1 MKVLGLRARLLML
14 LGVAVLPA
22 VALLLVSRAAEERAT
37 ARELHTHVLNLARL
51 TGQAHAQR
59 IEVARQLLIA
69 LANHPAMDGDDLE
82 ACDRLVKTLQAQYE
96 SIYATIGRATA
107 DGTIDCLALEGATPG
122 MSIADREYFQR
133 AHSSGTFVVGDFM
146 HGKVRR
152 QPTMA
157 FALPLKD
164 RQGATSH
171 VIFANADLTVMSRDL
186 EAQTRLQGTT
196 LSLLDRNGA
205 IIARSSE
212 AEKYFGVKASAA
224 QLQSMRDRGELV
236 STFWGPDGV
245 QRTFAIAAIPDR
257 TGAIVAFATAGVPVA
272 AISALGDP
280 SARREWLTIALLG
293 LGLFFVAW
301 GGSEL
306 LIRRPIAKLVA
317 ATQGLAAGELGVR
330 AAPMGGAR
338 EVQELATALNQMAGK
353 LQERELHLREGQRLE
368 AVGQLAGGI
377 AHDFNNLLTI
387 IIGYADALKDSVAPG
402 SAEADQLAE
411 LRAASDRAA
420 RLTQQL
426 LAFSRR
432 QVLLPTPL
440 QLNDVVGDM
449 VSLLRRSTGG
459 DVVIN
464 IELDPSVGR
473 VYADRVQMEQ
483 VLLNLVI
490 NARDA
495 MPSGGTL
502 SIATRAIADGPTPLV
517 ELSMSD
523 TGVGM
528 DAATRVRIFEPF
540 FTTKGV
546 HGTGL
551 GLATVYGIV
560 KQSGGDI
567 SCDSEV
573 GKGTTFRMRLP
584 QHSGPV
590 AVPDQA
596 RPAPPVGGSESIVL
610 VEDDDKVRLLI
621 ELVLQRRGYLV
632 RTTANP
638 KTALEWFAAGERP
651 ALLLT
656 DVRMPEMNGTV
667 FARAAKT
674 YFPALKIIL
683 MSGDAAPELAAQ
695 EQIDGATF
703 EQKPVSPAGL
713 LRAVRAR
720 LDEV

>member
-1 MKVLGLRARLLML
+1 MKVLGLRARLLTL

-22 VALLLVSRAAEERAT
+22 VALLLIGRAAEERAT
-37 ARELHTHVLNLARL
+37 ARELHAHVLNLARL

-69 LANHPAMDGDDLE
+69 LANHPAMGGEDL
-82 ACDRLVKTLQAQYE
+82 ADCNRLVKSLSAQYE
-96 SIYATIGRATA
+96 GIYATIGRATA
-107 DGTIDCLALEGATPG
+107 DGTVDCLALEGAEPG
-122 MSIADREYFQR
+122 MSIADRDYFQR
-133 AHSSGTFVVGDFM
+133 AKASGTFIAGDFM

-152 QPTMA
+152 QPTLA
-157 FALPLKD
+157 FALPLRD
-164 RQGATSH
+164 RNGATTH
-171 VIFANADLTVMSRDL
+171 VIFANADLTVMSREL
-186 EAQTRLQGTT
+186 EADTRLQGTT
-196 LSLLDRNGA
+196 LSLLDRHGA
-205 IIARSSE
+205 IIARSSD

-224 QLQSMRDRGELV
+224 QLQSMRDRGEVV

-245 QRTFAIAAIPDR
+245 QRVFAITAIRDR
-257 TGAIVAFATAGVPVA
+257 LGSIAAFATAGVPA
-272 AISALGDP
+272 STSSSLADP

-306 LIRRPIAKLVA
+306 LIRRPIANLVA
-317 ATQGLAAGELGVR
+317 ATHGLASGELGVR

-338 EVQELATALNQMAGK
+338 EVQELASALNQMAGK

-377 AHDFNNLLTI
+377 AHDFNNLLTVV
-387 IIGYADALKDSVAPG
+387 IGYADALKESFRPG
-402 SAEADQLAE
+402 TAEAAQLSE

-440 QLNDVVGDM
+440 QLNEVVGDM
-449 VSLLRRSTGG
+449 VSLLRRTTGG

-464 IELDPSVGR
+464 IELDPAAGL

-483 VLLNLVI
+483 VILNLVI

-495 MPSGGTL
+495 MPSGGVLT
-502 SIATRAIADGPTPLV
+502 ITTRAITGGATPFV

-528 DAATRVRIFEPF
+528 DAATRSRIFEPF
-540 FTTKGV
+540 FTTKGM

-567 SCDSEV
+567 SCDSEA
-573 GKGTTFRMRLP
+573 GKGTTFRVRLP
-584 QHSGPV
+584 RHAGLPEAADQPRPV
-590 AVPDQA
+590 
-596 RPAPPVGGSESIVL
+596 PPVGGTETILL
-610 VEDDDKVRLLI
+610 VEDDNAVRALL
-621 ELVLQRRGYLV
+621 EMVLARRGYTV
-632 RTTANP
+632 RATANP
-638 KTALEWFAAGERP
+638 REALQWIADGYRP
-651 ALLLT
+651 DLLVT

-667 FARAAKT
+667 FARAAKEHD
-674 YFPALKIIL
+674 ANLKIIL
-683 MSGDAAPELAAQ
+683 MSGDAAPTLAGQ
-695 EQIDGATF
+695 EHIEGATF
-703 EQKPVSPAGL
+703 EQKPVSPPGL

-720 LDEV
+720 LDEA